1 MKRNIVILFL
11 LCGTISGWAQTAL
24 SLEECRDMALKHN
37 KTLQISQETLNAAKE
52 LKKSAFTQFLPN
64 FSANAAYT
72 WNQKN
77 ISMLH
82 EDAYLPV
89 GVKNADGSFGTG
101 ITATSKPTPN
111 PDGKTFKF
119 NESAINNNFTLID
132 KKPVPLDATGQPFD
146 PKANPEKI
154 LWKNYAILPKDA
166 MEFDAHNIFVGTI
179 TMFQPVFMGGK
190 IIEMNK
196 IAGYSENLAAAKQKD
211 QATEILIEVDE
222 AYWRV
227 VSVEN
232 KLKLAKEYRNM
243 LAKLD
248 TNLTE
253 SVKEGVATKADGLKV
268 KVKLNEAEV
277 AVTKAENG
285 LSLSK
290 MALNQLCGLPLENQI
305 TLKDEELNR
314 PDTAPVLYEGASDS
328 RPEIM
333 MLTQM
338 QNIAK
343 SNEKLMFSRFLPT
356 IGLTANYLISNPNVY
371 NGFQKKFDGMFN
383 VGVVA
388 TVPIFHFGDKIH
400 TLNAAKSQ
408 TKIAELQLEEA
419 REKITLQVKQ
429 SSYKVVESTKKE
441 QATAKNIEQAEENL
455 RLANEGFT
463 EGVIT
468 SSDLLAAQTAWLSA
482 KSENIDAKIEVKLN
496 EVYLKRA
503 AGTLEIPETNQKTKK

>member
-1 MKRNIVILFL
+1 MKKNIVILFL
-11 LCGTISGWAQTAL
+11 LCGVTGSWAQEAL
-24 SLEECRDMALKHN
+24 SLEECRAMALKHN
-37 KTLQISQETLNAAKE
+37 KTLQISQETLNAARE

-77 ISMLH
+77 ISMMH

-89 GVKNADGSFGTG
+89 GVKNADGSFGIG
-101 ITATSKPTPN
+101 LSKTSVPTPN
-111 PDGKTFKF
+111 ADGTLTFKDIAVSNKF
-119 NESAINNNFTLID
+119 TMANGTLI
-132 KKPVPLDATGQPFD
+132 PLDANGKPFD
-146 PKANPEKI
+146 PKANPEKL

-179 TMFQPVFMGGK
+179 TMFQPIFMGGK
-190 IIEMNK
+190 ILEMNK
-196 IAGYSENLAAAKQKD
+196 IAGYSENLALAKQKD

-277 AVTKAENG
+277 TVTKAENG

-290 MALNQLCGLPLENQI
+290 MALNQLCGLPLESPI
-305 TLKDEELNR
+305 TLKDEELNKA
-314 PDTAPVLYEGASDS
+314 DTAPVLYNGASDS

-333 MLTQM
+333 MLKQM

-356 IGLTANYLISNPNVY
+356 IGLTANYLISNPNMY

-429 SSYKVVESTKKE
+429 SSYKVVESMKKE

-482 KSENIDAKIEVKLN
+482 KSENIDAKIELKLN
-496 EVYLKRA
+496 ELYLKKN
-503 AGTLEIPETNQKTKK
+503 AGTLEVTAP